1 MIPGFERIV
10 EERIRMAEKKGAFE
24 NLEGRGRP
32 IEFAD
37 DRHIPEDLRLA
48 FKILK
53 NADCLPAEI
62 ELKKE
67 IERTEDLLVSM
78 TDARDR
84 YRAMR
89 KINYL
94 IYKLNTLRQG
104 SIELDLPQRYEQLLA
119 QRLARHATF
128 DPVS

>member
-67 IERTEDLLVSM
+67 IERAEDLLASM

-89 KINYL
+89 KINYM

-119 QRLARHATF
+119 HRLARHATF